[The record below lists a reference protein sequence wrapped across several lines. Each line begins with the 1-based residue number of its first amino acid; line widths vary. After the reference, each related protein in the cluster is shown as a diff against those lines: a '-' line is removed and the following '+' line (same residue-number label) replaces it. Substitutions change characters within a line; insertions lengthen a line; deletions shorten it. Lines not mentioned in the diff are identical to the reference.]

1 MYNRSQKVSSFC
13 GIDFSEYEK
22 LLHAKIVKEIES
34 KSKEYILNI
43 DENEYVDYLYN
54 ENYLEP
60 LNIDINSV
68 IVNKPVVKREILE
81 SRFRDYQYECDVYY
95 ILITFLFTGTTQL
108 FSVKPNPWTLTSYDI
123 DINDNSVSFTVR
135 MTRLDADEFKREKEV
150 AYDSAF
156 ANIGHVNKN
165 VEQYNS
171 QLKSTIFSLLK
182 RCRDKY
188 IQENA
193 FYQAINV
200 KVDQST
206 EVIYTVPTVKRKVI
220 PQPLLNEKREFISE
234 PTMADNMY
242 NDVLNIIYQVGK
254 SWEKK
259 PSVYQGKDE
268 EDLRDLLLT
277 FLETRYEGT
286 TATGETFNKNGK
298 TDILLKHV
306 DGTNLFIGE
315 CKFWHGASEFAKAIN
330 QLFDRYLTWRD
341 SKVALICFVK
351 NDDFTNVINVARNEI
366 TKHSYF
372 LAESGAKGESSFSY
386 KFHLPKDVKR
396 KVYVELILFH
406 FAK

>member
-1 MYNRSQKVSSFC
+1 MHNRSQKISSFC
-13 GIDFSEYEK
+13 GIAFSEYEN
-22 LLHAKIVKEIES
+22 LLHAKIGKEIES
-34 KSKEYILNI
+34 QSKEYILNI

-54 ENYLEP
+54 EYHLEP

-68 IVNKPVVKREILE
+68 IVNKPIVKRELLE
-81 SRFRDYQYECDVYY
+81 SRFRDCQYECDVYY
-95 ILITFLFTGTTQL
+95 IVITFLFTGTTQL
-108 FSVKPNPWTLTSYDI
+108 FSVKPNPWTLTSNDI
-123 DINDNSVSFTVR
+123 EINDNSVSFTVC
-135 MTRLDADEFKREKEV
+135 MTRLDADEFKREKEA
-150 AYDSAF
+150 AYHSAF
-156 ANIGHVNKN
+156 ANIGHMNKN

-182 RCRDKY
+182 RYKDKY

-206 EVIYTVPTVKRKVI
+206 EVVYAVPTVKRKVI
-220 PQPLLNEKREFISE
+220 PQPLFNEKREFVSE
-234 PTMADNMY
+234 PTMADKMY
-242 NDVLNIIYQVGK
+242 NDVLKIIYQVGK

-268 EDLRDLLLT
+268 EALRDLLLT

-298 TDILLKHV
+298 TDILLKYV

-315 CKFWHGASEFAKAIN
+315 CKFWHGASEFSKAIN

-341 SKVALICFVK
+341 SKVALIFFVS
-351 NDDFTNVINVARNEI
+351 NNDFTNVIKAARVEI
-366 TKHSYF
+366 AKHSYF
-372 LAESGAKGESSFSY
+372 LSEYGERGESSFSY
-386 KFHLPKDVKR
+386 IFHLPNDIER
-396 KVYVELILFH
+396 KVYVEVILFH
-406 FAK
+406 FLG